1 MSLEEDL
8 GVLCPF
14 GWREKERA
22 SNVICQYRTHCSIAQ
37 RIFVSS
43 WPLKSGLCLDLTSF
57 AQLLAANGLTK
68 WMNEYDVQVHDR
80 VSTGSA
86 LESFN
91 SFECSEALYPLEVA
105 TWIVRKKKH
114 SADIC
119 CNEANDLA
127 SFFWLALGPTLQNQQ
142 TKQHCKPSGPV
153 ASHPHYVQKDLSK
166 TIQSFLGR
174 SRSFAEETTL
184 PTLTLPL
191 FSSPSMTFPLM
202 HEDSPNQWS
211 APFWMSHSCILMA
224 LSILTDSTEDDMS
237 GQSGTRFQPRSPKAC
252 LVSWK
257 VTNLW
262 TTWLPSPRDGLNM
275 FKLQKLSVCFNL
287 LPPQCANMLNVNEL

>member
-1 MSLEEDL
+1 MNMNKSCTSTWWSLNRECFGIFQYLWMLWSSLSIGGCHLD
-8 GVLCPF
+8 CP
-14 GWREKERA
+14 E
-22 SNVICQYRTHCSIAQ
+22 
-37 RIFVSS
+37 
-43 WPLKSGLCLDLTSF
+43 
-57 AQLLAANGLTK
+57 
-68 WMNEYDVQVHDR
+68 
-80 VSTGSA
+80 
-86 LESFN
+86 
-91 SFECSEALYPLEVA
+91 
-105 TWIVRKKKH
+105 KKKNN

-119 CNEANDLA
+119 CNEANDLT

-184 PTLTLPL
+184 PTFTLRF
-191 FSSPSMTFPLM
+191 FSSPSITFPLM
-202 HEDSPNQWS
+202 HEVSPNQWS
-211 APFWMSHSCILMA
+211 APFCMSHSCILMA

-237 GQSGTRFQPRSPKAC
+237 AQSGTRFQPRSPKAC

-262 TTWLPSPRDGLNM
+262 TTRLPSPRDGLN
-275 FKLQKLSVCFNL
+275 L
-287 LPPQCANMLNVNEL
+287 NMYV